1 MLMSPNKGETA
12 VHDCHCPGDV
22 AVRMREV
29 LAMDVSW
36 CICAHALSL
45 SYNGLAAKYLLTIV

>member
-22 AVRMREV
+22 TVRMREV

-45 SYNGLAAKYLLTIV
+45 SYNGLAA